1 MTIPSTVLGLVQ
13 ATMMQVGGAD
23 APAAGAAESEAA
35 SLLDYILDAG
45 FVSYLLILCS
55 IVAVALVIR
64 NILVLRRSVVVKPD
78 VVRQLE
84 SLLVAGN
91 VREAERFCQQ
101 PENSCFVT
109 RVFGQ
114 ALVRC
119 SRSPFGLMEVR
130 AGAEEA
136 GSAEVESMH
145 RLNDG
150 VGIIAA
156 VAPMLGLLGT
166 VIGMIG
172 AFQTIGSLTGSARS
186 NSLAMFMSMALV
198 NTAEGLVIAIPCTV
212 AFALFR
218 RRIESLTTTLTD
230 IIERMI
236 GHVQAISSPAAG
248 GGAGG
253 GPGVGAARA
262 PVAAQGGGGAAMAR
276 GAAR

>member
-1 MTIPSTVLGLVQ
+1 MTIPSMLLGIVQ
-13 ATMMQVGGAD
+13 ATMMQAGGAD
-23 APAAGAAESEAA
+23 GAAAGATEAEAA

-45 FVSYLLILCS
+45 LVSYLLIVCS

-101 PENSCFVT
+101 PENNCFVT

-136 GSAEVESMH
+136 GSAEVEGLH

-156 VAPMLGLLGT
+156 VSPMLGLLGT

-236 GHVQAISSPAAG
+236 GHVQAISNAGASGG
-248 GGAGG
+248 GGA
-253 GPGVGAARA
+253 ARG
-262 PVAAQGGGGAAMAR
+262 PVAAQGGVSAGGAGAPMAR